1 MSLLCKLNELKI
13 GQTAKIK
20 KIETESSIKRRLL
33 DIGLIPNS
41 TIKCILKSPW
51 NDPVAYEIKG
61 TLIAIRTCD
70 SKNIL
75 VEVIE

>member
-1 MSLLCKLNELKI
+1 MSHTCQLNELKI

-20 KIETESSIKRRLL
+20 KIETENSIKRRLL

-41 TIKCILKSPW
+41 IIKCILKSPW
-51 NDPVAYEIKG
+51 KDPIAYEIKG
-61 TLIAIRTCD
+61 TLIAIRNCD
-70 SKNIL
+70 SKHIL

>member
-1 MSLLCKLNELKI
+1 MSQICKLNELKI

-33 DIGLIPNS
+33 DIGLISNS
-41 TIKCILKSPW
+41 IVKCVFKSPW
-51 NDPVAYEIKG
+51 KDPIAYEIKG
-61 TLIAIRTCD
+61 TIIAIRNCD
-70 SKNIL
+70 SKNII